1 METILANVA
10 VWGLGFALLN
20 LVVTLNRALRDPELH
35 KSIKVVVIIGAAI
48 LICYAFGIGGFA
60 LSLLLDGGT
69 GTEMPPPS

>member
-35 KSIKVVVIIGAAI
+35 KSIKVVVIIGGAV
-48 LICYAFGIGGFA
+48 LVTYAFGIGAFA
-60 LSLLLDGGT
+60 LSLLLDGGM